1 MSGPLASWTSHHS
14 KAGPVG
20 RAVLTQ
26 IALTCN
32 HDGSPSEYVPTWADL
47 EHRTGYSR
55 RAVAKGLREVLDLAE
70 LAAVGRGGG
79 RGNPTPHRV
88 NVALCDPP
96 ESCWACR
103 TLLDP
108 RLNGAPGAPF
118 SGSGEGRKG
127 APDARKGARGARKG
141 APGAPTTDNGGTAPT
156 LGGAVP
162 PRESDDRATLRS
174 TASGSASRSAASQP
188 DCEHEVGEPCR
199 NLCRHGACA
208 RDCGTCH
215 HTRREALA

>member
-1 MSGPLASWTSHHS
+1 VSGPLASWASHHS

-88 NVALCDPP
+88 NVAPCDPP

-103 TLLDP
+103 ILLDVL
-108 RLNGAPGAPF
+108 LNGAPGAPF
-118 SGSGEGRKG
+118 SAG
-127 APDARKGARGARKG
+127 KGARHDRNG
-141 APGAPTTDNGGTAPT
+141 APGAPTTVTKTRTRSYETEPRRLAR
-156 LGGAVP
+156 LAAHP
-162 PRESDDRATLRS
+162 PE
-174 TASGSASRSAASQP
+174 GSS
-188 DCEHEVGEPCR
+188 
-199 NLCRHGACA
+199 
-208 RDCGTCH
+208 
-215 HTRREALA
+215 